1 MYITVGRAGAAMPEQ
16 ASSDVQALAVHHRV
30 RGVRMAEVMKPRIR
44 HDTGLAARLA
54 PEVVEFDAG
63 QRPVSFGC
71 RKHPLPR
78 CHFGEAV

>member
-1 MYITVGRAGAAMPEQ
+1 
-16 ASSDVQALAVHHRV
+16 
-30 RGVRMAEVMKPRIR
+30 MAEVMKPRIR

-78 CHFGEAV
+78 CHFGEAVQQLLRGLAEQNVPRSGLAVNSG